1 MLHFLDATRARSC
14 GGKGAPSAQLMRI
27 HPDGEIEIELLPQ
40 PAEASLAPGLPA
52 RLFAPRTG
60 MLRALRHRD
69 YRLFWTGNFI
79 SNVGTWMHHVALGW
93 LVLEM
98 TDSPF
103 LLGLAGFAQFIPV
116 LLFSPPGGVIADRV
130 NRRVWLLITHALM
143 LMVALVL
150 AVMVHREVVAY
161 WEIVALAF
169 LLGTT
174 RALSFPAYQAMVRDL
189 TSAEEVLNAV
199 ALHSLQFNTSR
210 FIGPAIAGILVSSAG
225 LASCFYVNAASFLAP
240 LLALSLISDYVQPP
254 SVTSSLRAGLAGG
267 FRYLMG
273 EHRLLLLV
281 GIMGVISFFGLP
293 YLIFLPVFARD
304 VLKVGALGLGTMY
317 SANGAGAVVGAMLLV
332 GWREEW
338 RRGPLVLG
346 GMVFFFGGVLLL
358 SVSPYYWL
366 SLMALVVTG
375 GAMIGVAAT
384 IHSLLQSLAPDDV
397 RGRVLSW
404 YTAAYLGLSPI
415 GSLLIGA
422 LADRWGAPLA
432 MGLAAGGPLLLS
444 GFLFAAVP
452 SLRRLQ

>member
-1 MLHFLDATRARSC
+1 
-14 GGKGAPSAQLMRI
+14 MRI
-27 HPDGEIEIELLPQ
+27 QPNGDIHLELLPQ
-40 PAEASLAPGLPA
+40 PVEAPLAPGLPA

-69 YRLFWTGNFI
+69 FRLFWAGNFI
-79 SNVGTWMHHVALGW
+79 SNAGTWMHHVALGW

-98 TDSPF
+98 TNSPF

-130 NRRVWLLITHALM
+130 NRRVWLLVTHALM
-143 LMVALVL
+143 LLVALVL
-150 AVMVHREVVAY
+150 AVMVHREVVDY

-169 LLGTT
+169 LMGTS
-174 RALSFPAYQAMVRDL
+174 RAISFPAYQAMVRDL

-210 FIGPAIAGILVSSAG
+210 FIGPAIAGILVSWAG

-240 LLALSLISDYVQPP
+240 LVALSLITDYAQPP
-254 SVTSSLRAGLAGG
+254 KVTSSIRAGLADG
-267 FRYLMG
+267 FRYLLG
-273 EHRLLLLV
+273 ERRLLLLV
-281 GIMGVISFFGLP
+281 GIMGLISFFGLP

-304 VLKVGALGLGTMY
+304 VLQVGALGLGAMY

-346 GMVFFFGGVLLL
+346 GMLFFFGGVLLL
-358 SVSPYYWL
+358 AVSPYYWL
-366 SLMALVVTG
+366 SLIALVVTG

-384 IHSLLQSLAPDDV
+384 IHSLLQSLAPDNV

-422 LADRWGAPLA
+422 LADRWGAPTA
-432 MGLAAGGPLLLS
+432 MGLAVAGPLLLS

-452 SLRRLQ
+452 WLRRLQ